1 MRNITL
7 GIIGGGQLGMLLIQ
21 KALEFPVKVNL
32 YDPNP
37 DCSAAHFCTEFFEGS
52 FDDADKLY
60 AFGQK
65 CDVIIYELE
74 KVDVETLLKLQAEGV
89 RVVSKPETLEWIQ
102 DKGVQNQKLK
112 ESGLPIPEF
121 EVYEADKVA
130 NYNGPFPVVQKWLK
144 DGYDGQGVN
153 ICSAKEDLQAVD
165 CVLEEMVDIEKE
177 LSVII
182 ARDEQGNVVSY
193 DPVEMVFDPKANLV
207 DYLIAPARIEP
218 SLNAEAIRICEQAAK
233 DFDFV
238 GVYAFELFLTKDGRL
253 LVNEISPRVHN
264 SGHQTVSANKTS
276 QYEQQ
281 VRIALELP
289 LGSTEQI
296 SNCVLLNLLG
306 AEGSSGETEYDGL
319 KEAYEIPSVNYI
331 FYGKTSSK
339 PYRKMGHAIILED
352 DIQKAIAKVDLI
364 KKTLTI
370 KGNEN

>member
-60 AFGQK
+60 EFGKK

-74 KVDVETLLKLQAEGV
+74 KVDVKTLLKLQAEGV
-89 RVVSKPETLEWIQ
+89 RAVSKPETLEWIQ

-112 ESGLPIPEF
+112 ESGLPVPEF
-121 EVYEADKVA
+121 EVYAADQVDS
-130 NYNGPFPVVQKWLK
+130 YNGVFPVVQKWLK

-153 ICSAKEDLQAVD
+153 ICNSKQDLQAVD

-207 DYLIAPARIEP
+207 DYLVAPARIE
-218 SLNAEAIRICEQAAK
+218 SGLNAEAIRICEQAAQ

-281 VRIALELP
+281 VRIALGLP
-289 LGSTEQI
+289 LGSTEHI

-331 FYGKTSSK
+331 FYGKTTSK
-339 PYRKMGHAIILED
+339 PYRKMGHAIILEE
-352 DIQKAIAKVDLI
+352 DIEKAIAKVDQI

-370 KGNEN
+370 KGNEK